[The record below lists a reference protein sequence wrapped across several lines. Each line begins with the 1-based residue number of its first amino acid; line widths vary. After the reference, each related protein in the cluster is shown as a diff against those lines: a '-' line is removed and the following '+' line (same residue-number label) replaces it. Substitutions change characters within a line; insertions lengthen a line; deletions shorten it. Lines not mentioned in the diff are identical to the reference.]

1 MAWYLLIHRLPVR
14 PLYFRARI
22 RRMLGEAGAVALKKA
37 VYALPRTA
45 GALERLSRIAEDIRA
60 GGGEAFVCEAAFT
73 SKQDE
78 AALVAAAR
86 RERAA
91 DYARIARD
99 ARALRAS
106 NRAAPGAAAERARAG
121 LERIR
126 VRLEGVRAIDPAP
139 SADDAGAR
147 AAIGAIEDLQR
158 ALQARSGRIPSSATP
173 SLVGYTW
180 VTRRGLHIDRLACA
194 WVVRRFVDPGA
205 AFRFADPNDL
215 RAGPG
220 ELTFDMPGGDFSH
233 DEGRCSV
240 ETLLARAGV
249 DDSGARRIAE
259 IVHDLDLK
267 DERFGH
273 PETAGVER
281 LVAGIVEG
289 HPDDRSRLERGLAL
303 FDDLHRSYVRPK
315 RLSLRLGRAPEP
327 PPRRP

>member
-1 MAWYLLIHRLPVR
+1 MTWYLLIHRLPVR

-106 NRAAPGAAAERARAG
+106 SRGAATERARAG

-139 SADDAGAR
+139 SADDAVAR
-147 AAIGAIEDLQR
+147 AAIDDLQR

-180 VTRRGLHIDRLACA
+180 VTRRGLHVDRLACA
-194 WVVRRFVDPGA
+194 WVVRRFIDPGA
-205 AFRFADPNDL
+205 RFRFADPNDPC
-215 RAGPG
+215 AGPG
-220 ELTFDMPGGDFSH
+220 ELTFDTPGGDFSH
-233 DEGRCSV
+233 VEGRCSV

-249 DDSGARRIAE
+249 DDPGARRIAE

-273 PETAGVER
+273 PETTGVER

-315 RLSLRLGRAPEP
+315 RLSLRLGRTSQP
-327 PPRRP
+327 PPRRS

>member
-1 MAWYLLIHRLPVR
+1 MIWYLLIHRLPVR

-37 VYALPRTA
+37 VYALPQAA
-45 GALERLSRIAEDIRA
+45 GALERLTGIADQVRA
-60 GGGEAFVCEAAFT
+60 GGGEAFVCQATFT
-73 SKQDE
+73 RERDE
-78 AALVAAAR
+78 AALVAAGR
-86 RERAA
+86 TERAA
-91 DYARIARD
+91 DYTRIARD
-99 ARALRAS
+99 ARALRPAGRGAS
-106 NRAAPGAAAERARAG
+106 RSDAGRARKG

-126 VRLEGVRAIDPAP
+126 ARLERVRAIDPSP
-139 SADDAGAR
+139 DDAVAR
-147 AAIGAIEDLQR
+147 AAIDDLER
-158 ALQARSGRIPSSATP
+158 ALQARGGPARSGGAP
-173 SLVGYTW
+173 SLAGYTW
-180 VTRRGLHIDRLACA
+180 VTRRGLHVDRLACA
-194 WVVRRFVDPGA
+194 WVVRRFVDPDA
-205 AFRFADPNDL
+205 PFRFADAHGL

-220 ELTFDMPGGDFSH
+220 ELTFDTPGGDFSH

-249 DDSGARRIAE
+249 DDPGARRIAE

-267 DERFGH
+267 DERFRH
-273 PETAGVER
+273 PETTGVER
-281 LVAGIVEG
+281 LVTGIVEG